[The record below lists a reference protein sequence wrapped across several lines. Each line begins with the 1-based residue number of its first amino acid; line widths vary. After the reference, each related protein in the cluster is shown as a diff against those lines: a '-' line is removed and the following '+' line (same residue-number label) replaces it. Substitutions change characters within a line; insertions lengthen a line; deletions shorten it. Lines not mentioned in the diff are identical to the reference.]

1 MNIYNS
7 GNEIASHGYWH
18 KDHSKITD
26 DEQANEIIMTD
37 ELVFSLTGVKMGLF
51 APPGGAYNSST
62 AIIAHNL
69 NYKTIMWSKDTIDW
83 RDQNKEL
90 IIDRATTSLSNGD
103 LILMHPTKCTC
114 EALPEIITKIVDSG
128 YKIATVGENIT

>member
-1 MNIYNS
+1 
-7 GNEIASHGYWH
+7 
-18 KDHSKITD
+18 
-26 DEQANEIIMTD
+26 
-37 ELVFSLTGVKMGLF
+37 MGLF